1 MGGESK
7 MQLNPLGKYASY
19 QDLGRLEY
27 GRLLWANPA
36 ARARLLRHWTSPR
49 HPHHARFAAHRELVE
64 KVLSPG
70 VDDVALD
77 AFLRE
82 QGQSLR
88 AAVREIPPVFG
99 TI

>member
-1 MGGESK
+1 MRISAV
-7 MQLNPLGKYASY
+7 LNTAGSC
-19 QDLGRLEY
+19 GRI
-27 GRLLWANPA
+27 PP
-36 ARARLLRHWTSPR
+36 RARLLRHWTSPR

-70 VDDVALD
+70 VDDIALD
-77 AFLRE
+77 ASLRE

>member
-1 MGGESK
+1 MN
-7 MQLNPLGKYASY
+7 LLGKYASY

-27 GRLLWANPA
+27 GRLLWANPT

-49 HPHHARFAAHRELVE
+49 HPHHARFAAHRDLVE
-64 KVLSPG
+64 QVLSPST
-70 VDDVALD
+70 DDVALD
-77 AFLRE
+77 TALRD

-88 AAVREIPPVFG
+88 TVVREIPPVFG

>member
-1 MGGESK
+1 MGREA
-7 MQLNPLGKYASY
+7 QVNPLGKYASY

-49 HPHHARFAAHRELVE
+49 HPHHARFAARRELVE
-64 KVLSPG
+64 KILSPG
-70 VDDVALD
+70 TDDVALD
-77 AFLRE
+77 TALRE

-88 AAVREIPPVFG
+88 AAAREIPPVFG